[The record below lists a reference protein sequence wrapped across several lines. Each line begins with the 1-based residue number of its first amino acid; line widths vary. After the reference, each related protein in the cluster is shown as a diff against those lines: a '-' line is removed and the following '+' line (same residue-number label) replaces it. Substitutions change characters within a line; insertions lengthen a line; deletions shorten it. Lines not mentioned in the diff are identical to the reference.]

1 MKTSVDKSE
10 GVRLP
15 ADQRRRM
22 RRIRMIVE
30 LTSNLI
36 RSDQTVSAR
45 EARCLV
51 NCARKAILELV
62 PGYDMQYSLLIAPI
76 FDSILRKRWPHEH
89 CSSPYQELVN

>member
-1 MKTSVDKSE
+1 MKMSVDMFE

-15 ADQRRRM
+15 ADQRRRT
-22 RRIRMIVE
+22 RRVRMIVE

-62 PGYDMQYSLLIAPI
+62 PGYDMQYALLIAPI
-76 FDSILRKRWPHEH
+76 FDSILRKRWPNDHL
-89 CSSPYQELVN
+89 SGTNYELVN